1 MKMKKNIQIY
11 CKMINLCWKFNIQS
25 PISCSLLFFYS
36 LHKKFTSIISI
47 KSSLNIYCRQ
57 WYREFTKNHDLFYS
71 HNFYY
76 KLVKNELGV
85 DDHFD
90 TSAER
95 KRQKMVIWKHDLTN
109 FSNKQIY
116 SKIVGIS
123 FNNFSLSLDVIRFY
137 AKCLD

>member
-1 MKMKKNIQIY
+1 MFLVI
-11 CKMINLCWKFNIQS
+11 F
-25 PISCSLLFFYS
+25 LFFTQKV
-36 LHKKFTSIISI
+36 HVDHIDQIII
-47 KSSLNIYCRQ
+47 KHLLSAGSD
-57 WYREFTKNHDLFYS
+57 TKNTRKTTIYFILIIFI
-71 HNFYY
+71 N

-95 KRQKMVIWKHDLTN
+95 ERQKMVIWKHDLTDLT
-109 FSNKQIY
+109 NKQIY

-123 FNNFSLSLDVIRFY
+123 FNNFSLSRDVIRFY